1 MKTISAFMSGR
12 KRSQTHISRTFPKY
26 QPGMS
31 VAQYIIKFEELNKFR
46 FDKQGASVL
55 PYELSQYMHQAAI
68 FEGPEVIAEAL

>member
-1 MKTISAFMSGR
+1 
-12 KRSQTHISRTFPKY
+12 
-26 QPGMS
+26 MS